1 MNSIY
6 FLEETM
12 QVQSFWLERTP
23 VLDDLQKLAIQEMV
37 DVTGIEPAA
46 SRLQEFAARRIE
58 RGSTVAVWNLRLHR
72 FTGVELD
79 KRGRLA

>member
-72 FTGVELD
+72 FTG
-79 KRGRLA
+79 GRTPRK